1 MPSSNHAPLVLDTH
15 VWIWLFEGHKKID
28 TSAVRTTLDDAAS
41 DGRLYIPAIALWEL
55 AMLEERGRITL
66 AMDIHTWIDRALSFP
81 GHNLVPLSPRIAV
94 DSSRLPGDFHGDP
107 ADRIIA
113 ATARALNA
121 RLITADRDIIRYAR
135 SRYLRVLAV

>member
-1 MPSSNHAPLVLDTH
+1 MPSSNRAALVLDTH

-28 TSAVRTTLDDAAS
+28 TPAVRAMMDEAAS
-41 DGRLYIPAIALWEL
+41 DGRLYVPSIALWEL
-55 AMLEERGRITL
+55 AMLEERGRLTL

-81 GHNLVPLSPRIAV
+81 GHHLAPLSAQIAV

-113 ATARALNA
+113 ATARALHA
-121 RLITADRDIIRYAR
+121 RLVTADRDIIRYAR
-135 SRYLRVLAV
+135 SRHLHVLAV